1 MNSYINSADLA
12 RKLAAIAHPSRLSIL
27 EQLSTGEKN
36 VSELCKVLGKD
47 QPYISQH
54 LRQLRAHQII
64 SFRRSGQKIFYSA
77 PKEIYQWLRRG
88 QELLVDVDD

>member
-1 MNSYINSADLA
+1 MNSYINSTDLA

-36 VSELCKVLGKD
+36 VSELCKELGKE

-64 SFRRSGQKIFYSA
+64 NHRRSGQKIFYSA
-77 PKEIYQWLRRG
+77 PKEIYQWIRKG
-88 QELLVDVDD
+88 QELLIEVDS